1 MRSKPRVKRGA
12 KYLACRFTAGFY
24 HRIIDEYRVMNTGQL
39 KTLLGQVKND
49 EIGINE
55 AIERLRHLPFEDLG
69 FACIDHHR
77 QIRRGFPEVIFC
89 PGKTPEQI
97 IKIFETLAAKGNNVL
112 ATRAEPDIF
121 EALAKTNK
129 FPKARYEKLAKAIV
143 FEQKELI
150 ASKTVLPIVTAG
162 TADLPVA
169 SEAKVTAE
177 IMGQRTELICD
188 VGVAGLHRLLKHLP
202 KLQSANVVIVV
213 AGMEGALA
221 SVVGG
226 LVSCPV
232 IAVPTSV
239 GYGSSFEGLSALLTM
254 INSCSAG
261 VTVVNIDNG
270 FSAAVT
276 ATLINKKIEANRKNM
291 K

>member
-1 MRSKPRVKRGA
+1 M
-12 KYLACRFTAGFY
+12 L
-24 HRIIDEYRVMNTGQL
+24 E
-39 KTLLGQVKND
+39 QVKS
-49 EIGINE
+49 NE
-55 AIERLRHLPFEDLG
+55 LDIDQAVEKLRHLPFEDLG

-89 PGKTPEQI
+89 PGKTTEHI
-97 IKIFETLAAKGNNVL
+97 IKIFESLAAKGNNVL
-112 ATRAEPDIF
+112 ATRAKPDVF
-121 EALAKTNK
+121 EALANTEK
-129 FPKARYEKLAKAIV
+129 FPNVRYDKLARAIIL
-143 FEQKELI
+143 EQKEPP

-169 SEAKVTAE
+169 TEAKVTAE

-188 VGVAGLHRLLKHLP
+188 VGVAGLHRLFKHLP
-202 KLQSANVVIVV
+202 KLQKANVVIVV

-254 INSCSAG
+254 LNSCAAG
-261 VTVVNIDNG
+261 VTAVNIDNG

-276 ATLINKKIEANRKNM
+276 ATLINKKIEQATVISSEAEKSI
-291 K
+291 

>member
-1 MRSKPRVKRGA
+1 MEHVRNGQ
-12 KYLACRFTAGFY
+12 
-24 HRIIDEYRVMNTGQL
+24 IDIDQAVE
-39 KTLLGQVKND
+39 K
-49 EIGINE
+49 
-55 AIERLRHLPFEDLG
+55 LRHLPFEDLG

-89 PGKTPEQI
+89 PGKTTEHI
-97 IKIFETLAAKGNNVL
+97 IKIFESLAAKGNNVL
-112 ATRAEPDIF
+112 ATRAKPEVF
-121 EALAKTNK
+121 EELAKTGK
-129 FPKARYEKLAKAIV
+129 FPKARYEKLARAIV
-143 FEQKELI
+143 LEQKEPP
-150 ASKTVLPIVTAG
+150 ASKSILPIVTAG

-188 VGVAGLHRLLKHLP
+188 VGVAGLHRLFKHLP
-202 KLQSANVVIVV
+202 KLQNANIVIVV

-221 SVVGG
+221 SVMGG

-254 INSCSAG
+254 MNSCASG
-261 VTVVNIDNG
+261 VTAVNIDNG
-270 FSAAVT
+270 FSAAIT
-276 ATLINKKIEANRKNM
+276 ATLINRKIEANSK
-291 K
+291 